1 MAETAR
7 DAVDGAEVPY
17 LRQANIDSDSSGVTL
32 SETTPLLSTT
42 AHAQIDDSIRTFM
55 AMCEASLFRVS
66 YFWLTVFTQGAPS
79 ADEATRVA
87 SIAGANTA

>member
-7 DAVDGAEVPY
+7 DAVDGAEISY

-32 SETTPLLSTT
+32 SEQTPLLSKT

-55 AMCEASLFRVS
+55 AMCEALLFCMSQSV
-66 YFWLTVFTQGAPS
+66 LTALLQGASP

-87 SIAGANTA
+87 SFTRANAT